1 MTERQV
7 LRYGLVLTVLAIL
20 WLCGGCAFP
29 ERTIRGT
36 LIAVQH
42 DNRYEA
48 PCGIHG
54 AITRSCDEVPVCCS
68 YRMTVVDSTGH
79 TFRFWSFWPRYALGI
94 LGLVPLGGIATFH
107 LHVHQL
113 YDLQSCSEFGCPD
126 KMEYTLD
133 SDGDVQP

>member
-1 MTERQV
+1 MTERAWKWLGGMFAV
-7 LRYGLVLTVLAIL
+7 GATL
-20 WLCGGCAFP
+20 WLVGACAFP
-29 ERTIRGT
+29 ERTIHGT
-36 LIAVQH
+36 LVAVQH

-68 YRMTVVDSTGH
+68 YRMIVVDSTGH
-79 TFRFWSFWPRYALGI
+79 ETQFWSFWPRYAVGI
-94 LGLVPLGGIATFH
+94 LGLVPLGGVATFH
-107 LHVHQL
+107 LHVHHL

-133 SDGDVQP
+133 SDADVKP